1 MGDSFIHVI
10 VAVFGL
16 ATALIGNGLAVS
28 IFWKDDYQLYSQI
41 LIGVGLIVML
51 LGIFALIAG
60 LVGFGAKK
68 IHKHHKKTKSVAV

>member
-10 VAVFGL
+10 IAIFGL
-16 ATALIGNGLAVS
+16 ATVLISNGLAVS

-51 LGIFALIAG
+51 LGIFAL
-60 LVGFGAKK
+60 
-68 IHKHHKKTKSVAV
+68 